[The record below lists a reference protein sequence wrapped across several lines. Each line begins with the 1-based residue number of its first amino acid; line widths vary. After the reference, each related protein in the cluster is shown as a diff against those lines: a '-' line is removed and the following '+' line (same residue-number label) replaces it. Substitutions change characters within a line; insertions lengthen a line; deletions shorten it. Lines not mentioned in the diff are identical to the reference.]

1 MEGMESSELTT
12 IVNQVR
18 SDVDPAGQS
27 RRINIYREIVTVG
40 PGMSVNA
47 AVRRVNNCQPIA
59 GLQVPDSLHPC
70 WYRCHGVTDYQWI
83 MLPLQDTSESAWD
96 LERSDKH
103 SPCNTYKGSWTKD
116 LGNFSGRNRLRNR

>member
-47 AVRRVNNCQPIA
+47 AVRKVNNANQLPAYKFLILCILA
-59 GLQVPDSLHPC
+59 GADATELQIISGLC
-70 WYRCHGVTDYQWI
+70 FRCRILANQHGT
-83 MLPLQDTSESAWD
+83 
-96 LERSDKH
+96 
-103 SPCNTYKGSWTKD
+103 
-116 LGNFSGRNRLRNR
+116 